1 MAAASSGEAWRYED
15 TEPPSEDDV
24 ADPCDTVIDQLGVDH
39 DDYSQVTDPGC
50 SEVTALCTDNEDY
63 EHCSEVTHYED
74 YDHINE
80 VTVPSDD
87 YDHVS
92 EVTKYDPNYE
102 HISEVTKYP
111 SELPFDWDG
120 EHDRCF
126 QQRSAKLLAELQA
139 EKLEKNKKTKDRRE
153 RKKLQRDAGSMP
165 SGGQSQIASLTITD
179 QRKRRSAL
187 LATRANWLE
196 ARQPGEE
203 MPEWMRR
210 KPCLPQLP
218 PPPKKPRTDRR
229 GSGGGFSGS
238 SSTGATAS
246 AATSVPVK
254 T

>member
-15 TEPPSEDDV
+15 TEPPSEDD

-50 SEVTALCTDNEDY
+50 SEVTALCTDNE
-63 EHCSEVTHYED
+63 E
-74 YDHINE
+74 
-80 VTVPSDD
+80 PSDD

-111 SELPFDWDG
+111 PELPFDKDD

-139 EKLEKNKKTKDRRE
+139 QKLEKNKKTKDRRE

-165 SGGQSQIASLTITD
+165 SGGQSQLASLTITD

-187 LATRANWLE
+187 SATRANWLE

-210 KPCLPQLP
+210 LPCLPQPP

-246 AATSVPVK
+246 AAT
-254 T
+254 